1 MVGLLPEDAF
11 ELCLEV
17 PEYARRLG
25 GSRATV
31 LPHVRSSGSIAHA
44 HLCIIIVNVDQRHIP
59 YKLSTDR
66 ESPLYSLRVIISH

>member
-17 PEYARRLG
+17 PGYARRLG
-25 GSRATV
+25 GSRAITSCQKFRV
-31 LPHVRSSGSIAHA
+31 NSACASVYNV
-44 HLCIIIVNVDQRHIP
+44 IVNVDQRHTR

-66 ESPLYSLRVIISH
+66 ESPLYSLCVIIAH